1 SEREGGGGKI
11 FRIGNAFRDE
21 AVFRA
26 RLIEARFEQRV
37 VDERKAR
44 RRLALDDIGIEAV
57 EGADARIA
65 HLAALR
71 RLRVHIVEMLEA
83 GCVFELAEK
92 RDAVPLGITRLRGAR
107 SEGGKREAGRE
118 QRQTCLDEP
127 HVSSRVFP
135 AKDRP
140 SLWLFFAA
148 SASRERGGA
157 RQP

>member
-1 SEREGGGGKI
+1 
-11 FRIGNAFRDE
+11 
-21 AVFRA
+21 
-26 RLIEARFEQRV
+26 
-37 VDERKAR
+37 
-44 RRLALDDIGIEAV
+44 
-57 EGADARIA
+57 
-65 HLAALR
+65 
-71 RLRVHIVEMLEA
+71 
-83 GCVFELAEK
+83 AEK

-157 RQP
+157 RQPQKRRPDISGRLVGSLAGCGVRRAYSAFGSGRLEPSVFRKAIRSARSLGFLTPAKVMAVPGMYLPG